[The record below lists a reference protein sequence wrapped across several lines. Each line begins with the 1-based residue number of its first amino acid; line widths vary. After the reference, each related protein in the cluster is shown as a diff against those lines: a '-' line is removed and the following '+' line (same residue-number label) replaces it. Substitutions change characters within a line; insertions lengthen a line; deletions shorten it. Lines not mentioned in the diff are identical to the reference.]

1 MGGIATEYSVRH
13 SVLDGRRAGFAVTV
27 LEEAIAGVDVTAGDS
42 ARALGYGCVHGPL
55 LSP

>member
-1 MGGIATEYSVRH
+1 VGGIATEYSVRH